1 MSAIHSGRKRGLRPP
16 GEGGLKEE
24 GSTQAKGMR
33 ENKGV
38 DVDIV

>member
-1 MSAIHSGRKRGLRPP
+1 MSAIHSGRKRGLRPL
-16 GEGGLKEE
+16 GGLKEE

-33 ENKGV
+33 KNKGV